1 MSSNQNVSSR
11 EKKVRVI
18 GQKIEPQKEIFE
30 QEDVI
35 SIKNET
41 HKLQKARN
49 FLNPNRNRL
58 DYKANML
65 ELN

>member
-18 GQKIEPQKEIFE
+18 GQKIEPEKEIFE

-35 SIKNET
+35 STKNET